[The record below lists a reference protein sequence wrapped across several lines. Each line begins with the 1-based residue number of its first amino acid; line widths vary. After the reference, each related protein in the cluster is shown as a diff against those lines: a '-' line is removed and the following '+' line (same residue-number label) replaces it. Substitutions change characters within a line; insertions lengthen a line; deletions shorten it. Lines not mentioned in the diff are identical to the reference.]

1 MPWKRSSCL
10 LEMESLPPESV
21 KQRFM
26 NKEFTTRLT
35 EGLNNNIFNDQM
47 IECSYMKTGKGPG
60 GLKGKSDSQEV
71 VKRWAFSIHICGSV
85 DQMMKE
91 YLDTK
96 TSKMKH
102 KEEMPYRIALDEKDR
117 KGLRSTLAGLI
128 HPLDKSQLK
137 QHRELVNI
145 IIYTGEYSELDSTI
159 YRAAEIGRD
168 QHTRFEEALPDGFH
182 SVISRLVIPMKP
194 KKRHRRAV
202 TTSVLIS
209 AEVIFSRI
217 VGYLNSGRVEVTIV
231 VALETEV

>member
-1 MPWKRSSCL
+1 
-10 LEMESLPPESV
+10 
-21 KQRFM
+21 
-26 NKEFTTRLT
+26 
-35 EGLNNNIFNDQM
+35 
-47 IECSYMKTGKGPG
+47 
-60 GLKGKSDSQEV
+60 
-71 VKRWAFSIHICGSV
+71 
-85 DQMMKE
+85 MMKE

-102 KEEMPYRIALDEKDR
+102 KEEMHYRIALDEKDR

-128 HPLDKSQLK
+128 HPLDKLE
-137 QHRELVNI
+137 QHRELVN
-145 IIYTGEYSELDSTI
+145 IYTGEYSELDSTI

-182 SVISRLVIPMKP
+182 SVISRLVIPMKT

-217 VGYLNSGRVEVTIV
+217 VGYLNSGRVKVTIV